1 MNVQIGNRIRVEDP
15 SKEIVDWAKKNLVFP
30 NPQYEQKKRM
40 GLWTGTTPKHLQ
52 MYEWDGNTIVLPF
65 GVCREIMPMVRG
77 CLTTTA
83 FKQDTVID
91 YGGRDMELY
100 DYQEEAVAR
109 MMDAKYGI
117 LKATTGSGKG
127 LPLCAK
133 IYTPDGYVRNGDLN
147 VGDSVLNSYGGVSK
161 VTGIYDRGKQFCY
174 RVTFTDGTSVVCDKD
189 HLWNVK
195 DHQAGALTWK
205 TLDTQTLY
213 KLGTKRN
220 CGGHRWEIPVTQPV
234 RFDERKV
241 RIDPWLLGAL
251 LGDGT
256 FTGQEV
262 SFSNTEQ
269 DILDRVKE
277 IANCEVSF
285 KKARVG
291 MILCDKGSLHYRLMD
306 YGLCGCHSWE
316 KFIPKDYIYN
326 TIDVRLKVLQG
337 LIDTDGSVNG
347 TEVTITS
354 TSRQLMEDCL
364 EIVQSLGG
372 TGKIRVR
379 HTKYTY
385 NGERKDG
392 RESYRLSIKLSG
404 FEPFSSSKHKAKSAP
419 RTKYV
424 DAYRRIKE
432 ITVSAP
438 RETRCITVDSDD
450 SLYLTDGMVVT
461 HNTQMGIAMIKRF
474 RRRALWLCHT
484 ADLLKQSRDR
494 AMRYIPE
501 EIIGTITEGKVNVG
515 IGVTFATVQTMAVLD
530 LTMYRDY
537 WDVVIVDECQMVGSS
552 ATTFT
557 RYEKVLN
564 HLAARHKIG
573 LSATP
578 ERSDGLT
585 GAMFA
590 LLGKVAYEVPEAAVA
605 DRVMGARIRP
615 VMTDTRITDD
625 CLNDDGTI
633 NYVKLIT
640 HLVEDEKRNRLI
652 ADTIIENRGHSCL
665 VLSDRLEQL
674 VEIMLMLPDE
684 MKEDACFINGKMTG
698 KADKALR
705 EQYIEQMRTGEKKY
719 LFASFSLAKAGLDI
733 PRLDRLFL
741 ASPTKFSAT
750 ITQSVGRVRRTF
762 PGKETP
768 IVYDF
773 VDEQIGYCL
782 RAYKERCRS
791 YRKMGTEIEKGFLK

>member
-1 MNVQIGNRIRVEDP
+1 MNVQIGNRIRIEDP
-15 SKEIVDWAKKNLVFP
+15 SKEVVDWAKKNLVFP

-40 GLWTGTTPKHLQ
+40 GLWTGTTPRHLQ
-52 MYEWDGNTIVLPF
+52 IYEWDGNTIVLPF

-91 YGGRDMELY
+91 YGGRNMELY

-117 LKATTGSGKG
+117 LKATTGSGK
-127 LPLCAK
+127 
-133 IYTPDGYVRNGDLN
+133 
-147 VGDSVLNSYGGVSK
+147 
-161 VTGIYDRGKQFCY
+161 
-174 RVTFTDGTSVVCDKD
+174 
-189 HLWNVK
+189 
-195 DHQAGALTWK
+195 
-205 TLDTQTLY
+205 
-213 KLGTKRN
+213 
-220 CGGHRWEIPVTQPV
+220 
-234 RFDERKV
+234 
-241 RIDPWLLGAL
+241 
-251 LGDGT
+251 
-256 FTGQEV
+256 
-262 SFSNTEQ
+262 
-269 DILDRVKE
+269 
-277 IANCEVSF
+277 
-285 KKARVG
+285 
-291 MILCDKGSLHYRLMD
+291 
-306 YGLCGCHSWE
+306 
-316 KFIPKDYIYN
+316 
-326 TIDVRLKVLQG
+326 
-337 LIDTDGSVNG
+337 
-347 TEVTITS
+347 
-354 TSRQLMEDCL
+354 
-364 EIVQSLGG
+364 
-372 TGKIRVR
+372 
-379 HTKYTY
+379 
-385 NGERKDG
+385 
-392 RESYRLSIKLSG
+392 
-404 FEPFSSSKHKAKSAP
+404 
-419 RTKYV
+419 
-424 DAYRRIKE
+424 
-432 ITVSAP
+432 TV
-438 RETRCITVDSDD
+438 
-450 SLYLTDGMVVT
+450 
-461 HNTQMGIAMIKRF
+461 MGIAMIKRF

-494 AMRYIPE
+494 ALRYIPE
-501 EIIGTITEGKVNVG
+501 ELTGTITEGKVNVG

-590 LLGKVAYEVPEAAVA
+590 LLGKVAYEVPESAVA

-615 VMTDTRITDD
+615 VMTDTRITDE

-640 HLVEDEKRNRLI
+640 HLVEDEKRNRMI
-652 ADTIIENRGHSCL
+652 ADTIIENRGRSCL

-684 MKEDACFINGKMTG
+684 MKEDACFINGKMTS
-698 KADKALR
+698 KEDKALR

-768 IVYDF
+768 VVYDF